1 MAKPRKSL
9 EEQIAV
15 LEARKKNLQA
25 RLKKKERA
33 QDTRRKI
40 ILGALILD
48 RLENPRDP
56 EFAARLHRWL
66 QDELPGFLKRDVDRE
81 LFEEILRDARDA
93 T

>member
-1 MAKPRKSL
+1 MVKPRKSV

-15 LEARKKNLQA
+15 LEALKKNLKA
-25 RLKKKERA
+25 RLKNKERA

-66 QDELPGFLKRDVDRE
+66 QDELPGFLTRDVDRE
-81 LFEEILRDARDA
+81 LFEEIMGSTGA
-93 T
+93 